1 MTGGLLEEPHGCEE
15 LLCAAFL
22 LCLSTQAHALCKD
35 DLADIKPRIDR
46 LKPVSLQRYYLA
58 TKWWTRAMA
67 AEPASELECVNL
79 LVRVRKVVSAPLVE
93 IVDCAGPNVNLPRCQ
108 PGGQN
113 GTLTGWSVGPVV
125 PLPGGGG
132 NGVQPVTQGGGDPP
146 FNPPGSVDR
155 GQQDQQGGSK

>member
-1 MTGGLLEEPHGCEE
+1 MVAKR

-35 DLADIKPRIDR
+35 DLAAIKPRIDL

-93 IVDCAGPNVNLPRCQ
+93 IVDCVGPNVNLPRCQ

-125 PLPGGGG
+125 PLPGAGGS
-132 NGVQPVTQGGGDPP
+132 NVMLPVAPTTQGGDPP

-155 GQQDQQGGSK
+155 GQQDQRGGGK